1 MLKSSEK
8 ESRSPSMVCDAFD
21 DGGDGNTE
29 AKKWRQI
36 GVAAIDQSEI
46 AHVIAC

>member
-21 DGGDGNTE
+21 DGGDDITE

-36 GVAAIDQSEI
+36 SVAATEP
-46 AHVIAC
+46 V